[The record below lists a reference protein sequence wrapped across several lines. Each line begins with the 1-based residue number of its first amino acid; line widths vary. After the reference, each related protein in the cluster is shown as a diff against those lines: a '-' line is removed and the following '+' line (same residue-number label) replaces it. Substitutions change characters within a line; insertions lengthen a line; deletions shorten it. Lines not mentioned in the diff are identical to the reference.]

1 MEREK
6 RMIDRKKQIKGS
18 EEVSNV
24 TKQLK
29 VKGTQREKG
38 RRLR

>member
-18 EEVSNV
+18 EEVSNA

-38 RRLR
+38 RKLR

>member
-1 MEREK
+1 
-6 RMIDRKKQIKGS
+6 MIDRKKQIKGS